1 MTTNRPLG
9 QKFSQVYLDR
19 SVPTGDGKRWR
30 HRLATYVQEEL
41 QKDSK
46 LASKFG
52 RNLGVEVINQG
63 YSENYYNY
71 ASVLRNIEIH
81 LLLDACTLIFSYLN
95 DINGNSALNWKA
107 HFETSSIEENVS
119 YVMDEKGGVHPAVDV
134 EFQHNL
140 ASTIRGLD
148 APRYRAALTA
158 FSGIQPALDRGDTR
172 DGIRKVFDAAENIV
186 NIMTG
191 AKGLDANVVKRQLN
205 NKIKEN
211 WEGAAAKATANQMV
225 AGFVNWVNAAHSY
238 RHIEGHPDAAAP
250 PMDLTI
256 LMISVGASYIRWLID
271 QDQQV
276 QQNQPDSPSV

>member
-19 SVPTGDGKRWR
+19 SAPTGDGKRWR
-30 HRLATYVQEEL
+30 HRLATYVEEEL

-71 ASVLRNIEIH
+71 ASVIRNIEIH
-81 LLLDACTLIFSYLN
+81 LLLDACTLIFSHFN
-95 DINGNSALNWKA
+95 GVNGNSALNWKA

-119 YVMDEKGGVHPAVDV
+119 YVMDEKGGVHSAVDA

-148 APRYRAALTA
+148 APLYRAALTA
-158 FSGIQPALDRGDTR
+158 FTVFSLPWTGK
-172 DGIRKVFDAAENIV
+172 IRV
-186 NIMTG
+186 
-191 AKGLDANVVKRQLN
+191 R
-205 NKIKEN
+205 
-211 WEGAAAKATANQMV
+211 
-225 AGFVNWVNAAHSY
+225 
-238 RHIEGHPDAAAP
+238 P
-250 PMDLTI
+250 
-256 LMISVGASYIRWLID
+256 
-271 QDQQV
+271 
-276 QQNQPDSPSV
+276 